1 MAFFNEFPHTRTYD
15 SDLAWLIR
23 RMKEVLSRMDSLEER
38 MKALEDLVTDFINTA
53 NIPQLIKDEL
63 QRMID
68 DGELSPIVKNI
79 VLNSLYSYRYID
91 VPVNEIY
98 SSKNTLP
105 LANTN
110 NTIRL
115 SMFSGQLYLGNG
127 YMTFNTVETR
137 NAFPIKNN
145 TETIYRTNPDASGT
159 SGLTIFLDRNK
170 INEYI
175 APWGVR
181 LTTVEE
187 TSYYSSAP
195 QAQVRTRGSSPLMT
209 ANVHYSKDE
218 IRIDDFLAVTGGSVT
233 LVGANTTGYIHLMPM
248 LLPITAL

>member
-15 SDLAWLIR
+15 SDLAWLIK
-23 RMKEVLSRMDSLEER
+23 RMKEVLSRMDSVEAR
-38 MKALEDLVTDFINTA
+38 MQALEDLVTDFINSA

-91 VPVNEIY
+91 VPVTEIY
-98 SSKNTLP
+98 SSNNTLP

-127 YMTFNTVETR
+127 YMTYNAVETV

-145 TETIYRTNPDASGT
+145 TETIYRTNPDTSGT
-159 SGLTIFLDRNK
+159 RGLTIFIDRNK

-181 LTTVEE
+181 LTTVDE
-187 TSYYSSAP
+187 TNYYSSAP
-195 QAQVRTRGSSPLMT
+195 QAQVRTRGASPLMT
-209 ANVHYSKDE
+209 ANVHYEQDE
-218 IRIDDFLAVTGGSVT
+218 IRIDDFVAVTGGSVT
-233 LVGANTTGYIHLMPM
+233 LIGANTTGYIHLMPM